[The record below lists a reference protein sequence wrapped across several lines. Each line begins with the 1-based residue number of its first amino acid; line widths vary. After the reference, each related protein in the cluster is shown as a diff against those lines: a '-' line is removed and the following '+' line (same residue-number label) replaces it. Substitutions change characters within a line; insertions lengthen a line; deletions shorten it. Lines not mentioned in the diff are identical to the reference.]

1 MRSSLKHHFKGL
13 LSFYQIKKFR
23 QWIFSLIQTIQGAH
37 FFTTTFEKQ
46 DTTKQKKIVL
56 DLFSGVG
63 VFGLTVAHKIPNI
76 SKVIG
81 YEIVKEAVMDANE
94 NAIMNNLSDKCKF
107 YVRELTK
114 PGPLDG
120 LEDKDDVTSEDA
132 DSVIEAVIVDP
143 ARPGCSKDIL
153 REIRTLRPKRIVYIS
168 CNPDTQARDAS
179 ILFGNDDDDKDGVS
193 SLPTYRLTSIKPCD
207 MFPHALHVETV
218 AVFDLF

>member
-1 MRSSLKHHFKGL
+1 MEALKPL
-13 LSFYQIKKFR
+13 
-23 QWIFSLIQTIQGAH
+23 
-37 FFTTTFEKQ
+37 FTQ

-107 YVRELTK
+107 YVRDLTK
-114 PGPLDG
+114 PGPLEG

-132 DSVIEAVIVDP
+132 DSIIEAIIVDP

-168 CNPDTQARDAS
+168 CNPDTPSKGRKHPVRKRGRRKRRSIFFTHVPTHLCKTVRHVPACVARRDCR
-179 ILFGNDDDDKDGVS
+179 
-193 SLPTYRLTSIKPCD
+193 RLRPLLVK
-207 MFPHALHVETV
+207 
-218 AVFDLF
+218 